1 MAIAC
6 GACGNSPA
14 GEVDAGDDGDAA
26 MCTGNQCLT
35 DITAMF
41 TTTQK
46 LDLAYYG
53 VIFDTKNLRVEA
65 YSRATRDCP
74 TSTSPTPDYTLI
86 VNEVR
91 PMQMSS
97 PQATAN
103 ILDFKGDLL
112 GGPLGLAATSVMVM
126 RIAYQKDGPIEL
138 EVMLEFS
145 SGTVMGHI
153 YATHCDSLDA

>member
-1 MAIAC
+1 M
-6 GACGNSPA
+6 
-14 GEVDAGDDGDAA
+14 
-26 MCTGNQCLT
+26 
-35 DITAMF
+35 
-41 TTTQK
+41 

-65 YSRATRDCP
+65 YARATRDCP
-74 TSTSPTPDYTLI
+74 TSMSPTPDYTL
-86 VNEVR
+86 VLSEVR
-91 PMQMSS
+91 AMQMSS

-112 GGPLGLAATSVMVM
+112 GGPLGLAATSVMIT
-126 RIAYQKDGPIEL
+126 RISYQKDGPIEL

-153 YATHCDSLDA
+153 YATYCSSLDA